1 MARQA
6 IVKSVVEIHD
16 GMRLIKETKSD
27 RAQLLIRPTTKNAIL
42 KLAAEKGISFNELV
56 HQILDDY
63 VDCHTAH
70 I

>member
-6 IVKSVVEIHD
+6 IVKSVVEIPD

-27 RAQLLIRPTTKNAIL
+27 RAQLLIRPTTKNAIC
-42 KLAAEKGISFNELV
+42 KIAAQNGISFNELV

-63 VDCHTAH
+63 VEAHTAH